1 MHSEEERKV
10 IVEALKKLW
19 FFYTRSNCVD
29 TVDIEELAESR
40 VKDIASTVAK
50 EVSRFHFIQTLT
62 IIKKLMDE
70 NQ

>member
-19 FFYTRSNCVD
+19 FSYTRSNCVD
-29 TVDIEELAESR
+29 TVDIEELAESK
-40 VKDIASTVAK
+40 VKDIASVVAK